1 MYSNLAVNL
10 DSISSIMT
18 KKGVVVIDMR
28 KENDINQ
35 EEVKSKL
42 CDATF
47 EEEPT
52 DEELEKI
59 DSGRDFSNRY
69 DDEEE
74 LYDEEKLIGDA
85 NVFGR
90 TEVDFYIKQVSAYPI
105 CTPEEE
111 LAYFKRIAAGD
122 TKAKEEFVAR
132 NLKLVLKSA
141 LKYQNRVGSF
151 TLADL
156 IQEGNIGLLKAVER
170 FDPSKGF
177 KFSTYAT
184 WWIRQGITRGV
195 ADQSRTVR
203 VPVHMMEWV
212 NKYKRAMRAYEQD
225 YGYEPGCKTMAEILD
240 ISIEKSI
247 EIAKICRDTVSLS
260 TPIGEEEDS
269 TLADFVPSSDT
280 PIEEVAE
287 RKELM
292 LQVRKMV
299 DGLKPREKEVM
310 MARYGIDDGI
320 PKTLEEIGKI
330 YGVTRERIRQIE
342 AKALRSLRRRANA
355 SNGPLKDLLK

>member
-10 DSISSIMT
+10 DNISPIMT
-18 KKGVVVIDMR
+18 KKGVVMIDMR
-28 KENDINQ
+28 KVNGINQ
-35 EEVKSKL
+35 EEVKEKL
-42 CDATF
+42 VDTTF

-52 DEELEKI
+52 DEELRKI
-59 DSGRDFSNRY
+59 DSGRGYSNPY
-69 DDEEE
+69 DDEDEV
-74 LYDEEKLIGDA
+74 YDDEKLAQDV
-85 NVFGR
+85 NVFGK
-90 TEVDFYIKQVSAYPI
+90 TEVDFYVKQVSAYPI

-212 NKYKRAMRAYEQD
+212 NKYKRAMRAYEQEH
-225 YGYEPGCKTMAEILD
+225 GHEPGCSTMAEILD
-240 ISIEKSI
+240 IPIEKSI
-247 EIAKICRDTVSLS
+247 EIAKICRDAVSLS
-260 TPIGEEEDS
+260 TPVGEEEDS

-287 RKELM
+287 KKELI

-299 DGLKPREKEVM
+299 DGLKPREKEVI
-310 MARYGIDDGI
+310 MARFGIDNGI
-320 PKTLEEIGKI
+320 PKTLEEVGKM

-342 AKALRSLRRRANA
+342 AKALRSLRRRA
-355 SNGPLKDLLK
+355 SGINGPLKDLLK